1 MITEAS
7 AEQQKLPTPIPL
19 GPPHPS
25 SDTLPLP
32 CVVARMH
39 ARTHALRRDM
49 KGFEVGLIDSFGGSL
64 HLRRLAAH
72 QPRARNHGRLINK
85 NMCCRRRAPVVDS
98 DHRQLRARIVAIR
111 TNRCGKHRGCLVV
124 QLDIF
129 GFRCA
134 EWNSPTAGHPHP
146 RSRTCVNCEVVSCR
160 RHGFSFS

>member
-49 KGFEVGLIDSFGGSL
+49 KGFEVGLIDSFGGGL
-64 HLRRLAAH
+64 HLRLAAH
-72 QPRARNHGRLINK
+72 QPRARNHGRKINK
-85 NMCCRRRAPVVDS
+85 
-98 DHRQLRARIVAIR
+98 
-111 TNRCGKHRGCLVV
+111 
-124 QLDIF
+124 
-129 GFRCA
+129 
-134 EWNSPTAGHPHP
+134 
-146 RSRTCVNCEVVSCR
+146 
-160 RHGFSFS
+160 